1 MFSPSYC
8 VFRHPQPGLPGTFP
22 LPPGLDGRL
31 AEGPRRGPA
40 LRTAPVTTPE
50 PRWSWGV
57 AQPPSPA

>member
-31 AEGPRRGPA
+31 AEGPR
-40 LRTAPVTTPE
+40 
-50 PRWSWGV
+50 
-57 AQPPSPA
+57 

>member
-31 AEGPRRGPA
+31 AEGPRRG
-40 LRTAPVTTPE
+40 R
-50 PRWSWGV
+50 
-57 AQPPSPA
+57 PP